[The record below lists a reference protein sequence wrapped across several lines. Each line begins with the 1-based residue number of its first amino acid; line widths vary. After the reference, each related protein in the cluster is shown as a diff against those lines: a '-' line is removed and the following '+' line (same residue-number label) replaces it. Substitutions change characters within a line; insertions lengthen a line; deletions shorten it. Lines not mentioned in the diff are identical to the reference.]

1 MLDIEATREEMRE
14 LNEDLLK
21 RCEASEIVR
30 VELDKELKK
39 LKKKMINIPQGGHGT
54 FSVVFEEV
62 RKYHGIS
69 LVSTHIENNLAKKI
83 GATLMAEHGLDPAS
97 RSMEEKSQAYAGDN
111 SMGQQMDQI
120 VPLEKLAH
128 FIEVGFLID

>member
-1 MLDIEATREEMRE
+1 LLEVEATREEMKE

-21 RCEASEIVR
+21 RCEASEIMR
-30 VELDKELKK
+30 IELDKELRK

-83 GATLMAEHGLDPAS
+83 GATIMAEHGLDPSS
-97 RSMEEKSQAYAGDN
+97 RSVDEKSQAYAGEN
-111 SMGQQMDQI
+111 SMGQQMD
-120 VPLEKLAH
+120 
-128 FIEVGFLID
+128 